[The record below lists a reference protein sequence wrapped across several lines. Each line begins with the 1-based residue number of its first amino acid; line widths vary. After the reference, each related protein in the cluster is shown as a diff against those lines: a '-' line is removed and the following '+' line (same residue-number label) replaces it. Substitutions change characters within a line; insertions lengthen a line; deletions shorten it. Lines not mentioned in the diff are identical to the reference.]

1 LHLTIFRQN
10 NSSVVFQL
18 AGSKSKLPFKQND
31 YTAHFGKEL
40 GASLYSKLED
50 ELKACRDN
58 SITIETIRMEI
69 CTVIWTT
76 FGIQWLDI
84 FDCIQESRMTTPPQG
99 IGDLAGLSQC
109 CVLDMNIMIC

>member
-1 LHLTIFRQN
+1 MQN
-10 NSSVVFQL
+10 N
-18 AGSKSKLPFKQND
+18 
-31 YTAHFGKEL
+31 YTAQFGNEL

-76 FGIQWLDI
+76 FGVQWLNF
-84 FDCIQESRMTTPPQG
+84 FDCIQESRKTTPPKG
-99 IGDLAGLSQC
+99 IGDLAGLSPS
-109 CVLDMNIMIC
+109 CVLDMNIC